1 MRSVL
6 SSSNARDH
14 PARLKQLS
22 SDKTIRVCKI
32 GIRIG
37 INVPNMDTLGRL
49 DGAVAF
55 DQFHFDNS
63 IFLSNY
69 ITRNLETYKR
79 AGALFVASKLNP
91 ASFLNE
97 AE

>member
-1 MRSVL
+1 
-6 SSSNARDH
+6 
-14 PARLKQLS
+14 
-22 SDKTIRVCKI
+22 
-32 GIRIG
+32 
-37 INVPNMDTLGRL
+37 MDTLGRL

-69 ITRNLETYKR
+69 ITGNLETYKR
-79 AGALFVASKLNP
+79 AGALFVAPKLNP